1 MNKNFILKPKPK
13 QAETPKELVMSEE
26 LKEATKMYVFKQV
39 IPILSIHPCSYIA
52 NPGEV

>member
-1 MNKNFILKPKPK
+1 MEKKFIFTPK
-13 QAETPKELVMSEE
+13 QKVPPPPKELVMSEE